1 MKIAITGAT
10 GHVGANLCRELVSQ
24 GHQVKALIHH
34 STKAIKDIDV
44 ERIDGS
50 LSDPSSLNNLCRDAE
65 VVFHLAAMISIEG
78 QREKLMKTNVEGTK
92 NLLTAFKANHVKRL
106 IHFSSIHALSHFP
119 LDERMDE
126 SRPLVETS
134 PMMYEVTKSMG
145 EKIVRAEIANGLD
158 GIIINPTAIIGP
170 NDYKPS
176 LVGQVLIRLYKGTLP
191 ALVPGGYDWV
201 DVRDITKAVIQA
213 IDHGKKGDRYI
224 LSGNFLSV
232 KDFAQIVQKVTGKQI
247 VKRMVPTALA
257 KVGVPFISLYSAITG
272 KDPLYTNESLK
283 ILLSGNH
290 KIASDKA
297 RKELGFNPRPTE
309 DSVRDAIEW
318 FRENHYID

>member
-1 MKIAITGAT
+1 MKIAVTGAT
-10 GHVGANLCRELVSQ
+10 GHVGANLCRELISR
-24 GHQVKALIHH
+24 GHHVKALIHH
-34 STKAIKDIDV
+34 DTRAIKDLDV

-50 LSDPSSLNNLCRDAE
+50 LADPASLDNLCRDAE
-65 VVFHLAAMISIEG
+65 VIYHLAAMISIDG
-78 QREKLMKTNVEGTK
+78 KRDKLIKTNVEGTK
-92 NLLTAFKANHVKRL
+92 NLLAAIKKNQVKRL

-119 LDERMDE
+119 LDEKMDE

-158 GIIINPTAIIGP
+158 GIIVNPTAIIGP

-201 DVRDITKAVIQA
+201 DVRDITNAIIQA
-213 IDHGKKGDRYI
+213 IDHGQKGERYI
-224 LSGNFLSV
+224 LSGNFLPV
-232 KDFAQIVQKVTGKQI
+232 KDFAQIVQKVSGKKV
-247 VKRMVPTALA
+247 VKMMVPTGLA
-257 KVGVPFISLYSAITG
+257 KVGVPFIRLYSAITG
-272 KDPLYTNESLK
+272 QDPLYTNESLK

-290 KIASDKA
+290 KINHDKA
-297 RKELGFNPRPTE
+297 SRELGFNPRPTE
-309 DSVRDAIEW
+309 ESVKDALDW
-318 FRENHYID
+318 FRQNHYID